1 MLDKLRQLVA
11 RFEAI
16 DLRLG
21 TPEVAG
27 DPKKSRDLIRER
39 GQLERTVTYFH
50 EYERVLHELED
61 VKALLERGG
70 DPEMVALAKDERDAL
85 TTREREL
92 HDLLR
97 RQLVD
102 DDPNCGKNVI
112 VEIRAGVGGDEASL
126 FAADLFRM
134 YAKYGERQNMRIE
147 VLASSPSEVGG
158 LKEVIFSVAGE
169 RSWERLRYESGG
181 HRIQR
186 VPDTETQGR
195 IHTSLATVAILP
207 EAEDTEI
214 EVRDEDVRTD
224 IFRSGGPGGQNV
236 NKVSSAVRLTHLPS
250 GIVVVCQDESS
261 QHKNRAKAQRVLRAR
276 LKELEE
282 RKRRDER
289 DATRRGMVGT
299 GDRSERIRTY
309 NSPQNRV
316 TDHRLNQNYL
326 FERVIEGDLDPMLDA
341 LTRRD
346 IDEKLAALQ

>member
-16 DLRLG
+16 DLQLA
-21 TPEVAG
+21 TPEVAS
-27 DPKKSRDLIRER
+27 DPRRSRELLLER
-39 GQLERTVTYFH
+39 GRLERTVSSFR
-50 EYERVLHELED
+50 EYERVLAERSD
-61 VKALLERGG
+61 AKALIERGG
-70 DPEMVALAKDERDAL
+70 DPEIVALAKDELVAL
-85 TTREREL
+85 SARESEL
-92 HDLLR
+92 HDALR

-102 DDPNCGKNVI
+102 DDPNCGKNAI

-126 FAADLFRM
+126 FAAELFRM
-134 YAKYGERQNMRIE
+134 YARYGERHGMRIE

-158 LKEVIFSVAGE
+158 LKEIIFSVAGE
-169 RSWERLRYESGG
+169 RAWDRLRYEGGG

-186 VPDTETQGR
+186 VPQTETQGR
-195 IHTSLATVAILP
+195 IHTSLATVAVLP
-207 EAEDTEI
+207 EAEETEI
-214 EVRDEDVRTD
+214 ELRDEDVRID

-261 QHKNRAKAQRVLRAR
+261 QHKNRSKAQRVLRAR
-276 LKELEE
+276 LKELED
-282 RKRRDER
+282 RKKR
-289 DATRRGMVGT
+289 DARDAARRGMVGS

-309 NSPQNRV
+309 NAPQNRV
-316 TDHRLNQNYL
+316 TDHRLNQNFQ

-346 IDEKLAALQ
+346 IDEKLAALP